1 MLKYITMDQVGLEVE
16 RRLAQ
21 ANRHVVEGERILAQ
35 QRKLVALLQRFG
47 RDPARARDV
56 LGQLEKKQAMLIAE
70 RNRLLRVLNAIKGRK

>member
-1 MLKYITMDQVGLEVE
+1 MLKYATMDQVGLEVE

-21 ANRHVVEGERILAQ
+21 AKRHVVEGERILAQ
-35 QRKLVALLQRFG
+35 QRKLVALLQRFD

-70 RNRLLRVLNAIKGRK
+70 RNRLLRVLSAIKGRK